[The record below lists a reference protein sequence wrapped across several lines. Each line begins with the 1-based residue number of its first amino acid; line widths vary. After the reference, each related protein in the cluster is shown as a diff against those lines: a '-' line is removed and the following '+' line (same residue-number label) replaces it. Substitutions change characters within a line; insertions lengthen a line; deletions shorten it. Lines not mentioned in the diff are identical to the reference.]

1 MMAEI
6 IGMMD
11 GILEAGATREFTR
24 WPVMIECDNASANRV
39 VEKGFSSAITNW
51 SHALKLRVSAVKD
64 LVELEQIE
72 VRFVP
77 TRANVADLFTKTFN
91 RGELARLSRLVGMR
105 TPVLSGKVADVTGDM
120 DCLSDEER
128 QLCSNEAAEQKRR
141 YIREAKGLPSP
152 SLHSMD

>member
-91 RGELARLSRLVGMR
+91 RGELARLARLV
-105 TPVLSGKVADVTGDM
+105 V
-120 DCLSDEER
+120 CEH
-128 QLCSNEAAEQKRR
+128 
-141 YIREAKGLPSP
+141 PS
-152 SLHSMD
+152 